1 MRTPTLTN
9 DEKKA
14 AEAAFQKQP
23 FNPMWSEAARKVYD
37 GLSAVLRKTQLAPDE
52 NVVERDE
59 QKGTHCSGHPLLWR
73 VPVAGPEQR
82 VPNGYPA
89 MGWEVECGRTGER
102 P

>member
-23 FNPMWSEAARKVYD
+23 FNPTWSEAARKVYD

-52 NVVERDE
+52 NVVERDD
-59 QKGTHCSGHPLLWR
+59 GWGSGVWPD
-73 VPVAGPEQR
+73 
-82 VPNGYPA
+82 
-89 MGWEVECGRTGER
+89 GRTLLRLTSSGQR
-102 P
+102 SSS